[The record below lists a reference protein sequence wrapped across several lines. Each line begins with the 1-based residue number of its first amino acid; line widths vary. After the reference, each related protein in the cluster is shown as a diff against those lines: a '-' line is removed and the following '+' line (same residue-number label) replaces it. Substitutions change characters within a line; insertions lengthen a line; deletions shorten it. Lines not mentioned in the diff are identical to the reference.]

1 MGLESLHRPKGKWK
15 HMDQISRPAVP
26 NPILGSRFFVPDVEA
41 HVWPDGR
48 VYLYG
53 SLDLPGRMEYCSDR
67 YHVFSSDNLTDWVDH
82 GVAFS
87 LQDTAWA
94 KDLGALYAP
103 DCAYRDGTY
112 YLYYCVPDGRCGV
125 AVSSSPYGPFQDIGP
140 IAHVHGIDPAVL
152 LDDDGCAYLYWGQ
165 MDGVRAARLKDN
177 LTEID
182 PATVSQPLSVR
193 EHEFHEGSSV
203 KKIGGKYYYLFT
215 DTHRHGGKATCL
227 GYAVSDHPTTGFRYG
242 GIVVD
247 NFPCDPETW
256 NNHGSLCRIGDTWYV
271 FYHRSTHA
279 SRYSRWVCAEPVV
292 FRPDGSIRE
301 YGVLELL
308 EHLVNIMLKA
318 VRVREVSVV
327 ASHRL
332 ACALVLSEIVAG
344 CQQNFDR
351 MLHCFLIREIE
362 VVKINCMAQ
371 SQRQIRSDHAFLVL
385 LRRLFGKRG
394 RLPCRN
400 CLSYNPRFQGYKR
413 PRSSL
418 RKGDGAADPPAQWDI
433 CLYCNC

>member
-1 MGLESLHRPKGKWK
+1 
-15 HMDQISRPAVP
+15 MDQMNRSAAP

-41 HVWPDGR
+41 HVWSDGR

-125 AVSSSPYGPFQDIGP
+125 AVSFSPYGPFRDIGP

-182 PATVSQPLSVR
+182 PETVSQPLSVW

-203 KKIGGKYYYLFT
+203 KKIGGKYYYLF
-215 DTHRHGGKATCL
+215 
-227 GYAVSDHPTTGFRYG
+227 
-242 GIVVD
+242 
-247 NFPCDPETW
+247 
-256 NNHGSLCRIGDTWYV
+256 
-271 FYHRSTHA
+271 
-279 SRYSRWVCAEPVV
+279 
-292 FRPDGSIRE
+292 
-301 YGVLELL
+301 
-308 EHLVNIMLKA
+308 
-318 VRVREVSVV
+318 
-327 ASHRL
+327 
-332 ACALVLSEIVAG
+332 
-344 CQQNFDR
+344 
-351 MLHCFLIREIE
+351 
-362 VVKINCMAQ
+362 
-371 SQRQIRSDHAFLVL
+371 
-385 LRRLFGKRG
+385 RRLKE
-394 RLPCRN
+394 N
-400 CLSYNPRFQGYKR
+400 YN
-413 PRSSL
+413 S
-418 RKGDGAADPPAQWDI
+418 
-433 CLYCNC
+433 